1 MSQLRVA
8 ILSDIHGNS
17 LAFDAVLADIEAQGG
32 VDQYWLL
39 GDYVAIGPDPVGVL
53 ARLDQLPNTTF
64 TRGNTDRYVAHDERP
79 FPLKDDVLENPELL
93 DRYVNLN
100 SGFAW
105 TKGAVTAVGKL
116 EWLAN
121 LQLEHRVTLLDGTRF
136 LGVHAAPGTDDGF
149 GFKPG
154 MDAAQMA
161 AQLANCKADLVV
173 VGHTHLRMDEQVGN
187 VHLVN
192 LGSVSNPVG
201 GDLRAKYVILTADE
215 NSTTIETRFVDYDHQ
230 AIIDAVEAIG
240 HPSASFISQ
249 FMRGEM

>member
-1 MSQLRVA
+1 MNWLRVA

-17 LAFDAVLADIEAQGG
+17 LALDAVLADINAQGG
-32 VDQYWLL
+32 VDEYWLL
-39 GDYVAIGPDPVGVL
+39 GDYVAIGPDPAGVL
-53 ARLDQLPNTTF
+53 ARLDQLPQATF

-79 FPLKDDVLENPELL
+79 FPLQKDAVNNPELL
-93 DRYVNLN
+93 DRYINLN

-105 TKGAVTAVGKL
+105 TKGAVTAVHKL
-116 EWLAN
+116 DWLAN
-121 LQLEHRVTLLDGTRF
+121 LPLEHRLTLPDGTRF
-136 LGVHAAPGTDDGF
+136 LGVHAAPGTDDGA

-154 MDAAQMA
+154 MDAEQMA
-161 AQLANCKADLVV
+161 LQLTDCNADLVV

-187 VHLVN
+187 VRLVN

-201 GDLRAKYVILTADE
+201 SDLRAKYIILTADE